1 MGGLISRA
9 AATRVPPRRRV
20 PDSHQVLSARIRA
33 SLLGG
38 ALGDAWG
45 SAYEGRP
52 GPIAAPF
59 PERPRLSDDT
69 WLTVATCEA
78 IVRARGQVA
87 PSIVADSFRAW
98 FEKGRL
104 RGLGSSTLKA
114 LRDLAAG
121 AHWALA
127 GARGEYAAGAGAA
140 MRIAPLAFLLD
151 PGAADDRVIVRDVS
165 RITHHSDEAYAG
177 ALAVM
182 SAVRLSAAAG
192 FVPEDLLSRVSDE
205 LPDTRLR
212 DRLLELLAADET
224 PEVMATRFGA
234 SGYVVEAVPLALL
247 VAVHNRASSLGA
259 VIERAVALGGDTD
272 TIASIAGQVVGA
284 SGVEVP
290 QGLLQRISRIAD
302 VESAVAQFVVQVVGR
317 NTLGW

>member
-1 MGGLISRA
+1 MILRQ
-9 AATRVPPRRRV
+9 RL
-20 PDSHQVLSARIRA
+20 PDSDQVLAARVRA
-33 SLLGG
+33 SLLAG

-52 GPIAAPF
+52 GPVPAPF

-78 IVRARGQVA
+78 IVRSGGRVDPSSVA
-87 PSIVADSFRAW
+87 ESFRTW
-98 FEKGRL
+98 FEMGRL
-104 RGLGSSTLKA
+104 PGLGSSTLKA
-114 LRDLAAG
+114 LRDLSAG

-151 PGAADDRVIVRDVS
+151 PGSGDDRVLVRDVA

-182 SAVRLSAAAG
+182 TAVRVSASTG
-192 FVPEDLLSRVSDE
+192 CVPENLISLVSSD

-212 DRLLELLAADET
+212 DRLSEIGTSAEA
-224 PEVMATRFGA
+224 PEAVAKRFGA

-247 VAVHNRASSLGA
+247 IAAHGRTNALAAVL
-259 VIERAVALGGDTD
+259 ERAVALGGDTD
-272 TIASIAGQVVGA
+272 TIASIAGHVVGA
-284 SGVEVP
+284 SGVELP
-290 QGLLQRISRIAD
+290 QELFDRIPGMAD
-302 VESAVAQFVVQVVGR
+302 VESAVTHFGELLTTGTTRANR
-317 NTLGW
+317 R

>member
-1 MGGLISRA
+1 MTL
-9 AATRVPPRRRV
+9 RRRL
-20 PDSHQVLSARIRA
+20 PDSDQLLAARIRA
-33 SLLGG
+33 SLLAG

-78 IVRARGQVA
+78 IVRSGGQVE
-87 PSIVADSFRAW
+87 PSTIAERFRTW
-98 FEKGRL
+98 FEAGRL
-104 RGLGSSTLKA
+104 PGLGSSTLKA
-114 LRDLAAG
+114 LRDLSAG

-127 GARGEYAAGAGAA
+127 GARGEYAAGAGEA

-151 PGAADDRVIVRDVS
+151 PASVDDRVLARDVA

-182 SAVRLSAAAG
+182 TAVRVSASAG
-192 FVPEDLLSRVSDE
+192 CVPESLISLVSSE
-205 LPDTRLR
+205 LPDTRVR
-212 DRLLELLAADET
+212 DRLSEIGDSAES
-224 PEVMATRFGA
+224 PEAIANRFGA

-247 VAVHNRASSLGA
+247 VAARERMSGLAA
-259 VIERAVALGGDTD
+259 VLERAVSLGGDAD
-272 TIASIAGQVVGA
+272 TIASIAGEVVGA
-284 SGVEVP
+284 TGADVP
-290 QGLLQRISRIAD
+290 QGLLERIPGIAD
-302 VESAVAQFVVQVVGR
+302 VESAVSQFAAQIGHHSPGYQ
-317 NTLGW
+317 